1 MKAFGIT
8 LPEGSKIETAPLD
21 NSKRGTAFPSN
32 PQHLDIFEIIAGSA
46 TPVGIYAY
54 NQRTTQWVLKET
66 VSYPYDVGMSIAG
79 KPEANKTVA
88 MAILVRPTILPKDFV
103 GSKAACDVP
112 ATGAVSFPIK
122 LNGVQIGSINFAA
135 GAAVGTFSYSPA
147 ASLLVGAGDK
157 LTISSPVTADA
168 TLSYVAATLMG
179 SQLSA

>member
-21 NSKRGTAFPSN
+21 SSKRGTAFPAN
-32 PQHLDIFEIIAGSA
+32 PKHLDLFEIIAGGA
-46 TPVGIYAY
+46 QAVGIYAY
-54 NQRTTQWVLKET
+54 NERTTQWVLKDT
-66 VSYPYDVGMSIAG
+66 VSYPYDVGLSIAG

-88 MAILVRPTILPKDFV
+88 MALMVRPTILRKDFV

-112 ATGAVSFPIK
+112 ATGAVVFPIK

-135 GAAVGTFSYSPA
+135 GASVGTFAYVPTA
-147 ASLLVGAGDK
+147 DLLMVAGDK

>member
-21 NSKRGTAFPSN
+21 NSKRGTAFPASPN
-32 PQHLDIFEIIAGSA
+32 HLDMFEIIAGGTQA
-46 TPVGIYAY
+46 VGIYAY
-54 NQRTTQWVLKET
+54 NERTTTWVLKET

-88 MAILVRPTILPKDFV
+88 MAMLVRPTILPKDFA

-112 ATGAVSFPIK
+112 STAAVAFVIK
-122 LNGVQIGSINFAA
+122 LNGVQIGAINFAA
-135 GAAVGTFSYSPA
+135 GAAVGTFTFIPTA
-147 ASLLVGAGDK
+147 DLLMGAGDK
-157 LTISSPVTADA
+157 LTISSPATADA
-168 TLSYVAATLMG
+168 TLSYVAATLLG

>member
-21 NSKRGTAFPSN
+21 NSKRGTAFPAN
-32 PQHLDIFEIIAGSA
+32 PKHLDIFEIISGGAQA
-46 TPVGIYAY
+46 VGIYAY
-54 NQRTTQWVLKET
+54 NERTTKWVLKET

-88 MAILVRPTILPKDFV
+88 MVVLVRPTILPKDFV
-103 GSKAACDVP
+103 GSKAVCDVP
-112 ATGAVSFPIK
+112 ATGAAVFPIK
-122 LNGVQIGSINFAA
+122 LNGTQIGSINFAA
-135 GAAVGTFSYSPA
+135 GATVGTFTFSPT
-147 ASLLVGAGDK
+147 ASLLLGSGDK

>member
-1 MKAFGIT
+1 MKSFGLT

-21 NSKRGTAFPSN
+21 NSKRGTAFPDS
-32 PQHLDIFEIIAGSA
+32 PKHLDIFEIIAGGA
-46 TPVGIYAY
+46 QAVGIYAW
-54 NQRTTQWVLKET
+54 NSRTSLWVLKET

-88 MAILVRPTILPKDFV
+88 MVVLVRPTIMPKDFV
-103 GSKAACDVP
+103 GSKAACDVA
-112 ATGAVSFPIK
+112 ATGAVVFPIK

-135 GAAVGTFSYSPA
+135 GAIVGTFTFTPTA
-147 ASLLVGAGDK
+147 NLLMVAGDK

-179 SQLSA
+179 QQLSA